1 MSVKFKMD
9 WILFALVKSKICELN
24 LLREEHDPVLVTLQF
39 PWWKASTVRTTVLC
53 SAGFQSCE
61 STYLPPGLGQ
71 KKSETQVKN
80 QKVLCSTRHAW
91 LSDVTM

>member
-39 PWWKASTVRTTVLC
+39 PWWKASTVRTPRC
-53 SAGFQSCE
+53 SALRDSRAVSQR
-61 STYLPPGLGQ
+61 TYPPVWG
-71 KKSETQVKN
+71 KKNLKH
-80 QKVLCSTRHAW
+80 K
-91 LSDVTM
+91 